1 MCLKMCLM
9 SGRRFR
15 GGHFLPSHPVVS
27 AGDKIISVRGELGVP
42 HRVVVALVA
51 NEASKRLETPQSDR
65 SIFRT
70 RQQVVS
76 RRPREEGEER
86 HGQGAHHQTINSCWF
101 AYFVKLYSKYIGI
114 RFIKMTRR
122 LRFDWHLSGLKLTP
136 YTGPLCPWRI
146 LDSLAVFSSM
156 ILSSTSSDS
165 LSIKFK
171 SAEREVERTQRHNVD
186 GVSQRFSAQRSEIHK
201 PPSGVVPPADLTL
214 RSFFGVTLHTRTVE
228 SAKPPA
234 IRLESSVKSTAVRPC
249 GGEAK
254 SFFPHLE
261 LGKYTS

>member
-1 MCLKMCLM
+1 M

-86 HGQGAHHQTINSCWF
+86 HGQGAHHPTISLCWF
-101 AYFVKLYSKYIGI
+101 AYFVKLYSKCIGI
-114 RFIKMTRR
+114 
-122 LRFDWHLSGLKLTP
+122 RFDWHLSGLKLTP

-165 LSIKFK
+165 LSIRFK
-171 SAEREVERTQRHNVD
+171 SAEREVERMQRCNVD